1 MDHLTEVR
9 KLYLDLMQ
17 KCIINTIYEDPGQGL
32 WSTNVFDPQVREL
45 GRDWPSK
52 AHSMIGNRR
61 MSNLRQ
67 IIECVIANNVPG
79 DFIETGVWRGGACI
93 MARAIMKAYGVT
105 DRRVWVADS
114 FCGLPAPNP
123 KYAADA
129 NDKLYSYSVLAVSLE
144 EVKSNFVKYDLL
156 DDQVVF
162 LKGWFSETLPKADIK
177 SLAVLRLD
185 GDMYESTTDGLTNLY
200 DKVSCGGF
208 VIVDDFGAVEAC
220 QRAVMDFRKERGI
233 EDRIQNIDGIGA
245 FWRKSAASVNT
256 PVESGLAASTGQQ
269 SQSGVLAQIPRLGPF

>member
-1 MDHLTEVR
+1 MDSLTEAR

-17 KCIINTIYEDPGQGL
+17 KCIINTIYEDPNQGF
-32 WSTNVFDPQVREL
+32 WSPKVFDGQLREL

-61 MSNLRQ
+61 MTNLRQ
-67 IIECVIANNVPG
+67 ITEYVIANNIPG

-129 NDKLYSYSVLAVSLE
+129 NDNHHAFSELMVSLE
-144 EVKSNFVKYDLL
+144 EVKSNFSKYDLL

-162 LKGWFSETLPKADIK
+162 LKGWFSETLPHADINC
-177 SLAVLRLD
+177 LAVLRLD
-185 GDMYESTTDGLTNLY
+185 GDMYESTMDGLTNLY
-200 DKVSCGGF
+200 DKVSSGGF
-208 VIVDDFGAVEAC
+208 VIVDDFGAVEGC
-220 QRAVMDFRKERGI
+220 QRAVGDFRKARGI

-245 FWRKSAASVNT
+245 FWRKSAVAASST
-256 PVESGLAASTGQQ
+256 ADSALAASAAVGD
-269 SQSGVLAQIPRLGPF
+269 

>member
-1 MDHLTEVR
+1 MDGLTEVR
-9 KLYLDLMQ
+9 KLYLDLVQ

-32 WSTNVFDPQVREL
+32 LSNNNFVPQVREL

-61 MSNLRQ
+61 MTNLRQ
-67 IIECVIANNVPG
+67 ITEHVITNHVPG

-93 MARAIMKAYGVT
+93 MARAVMKAYGVT

-129 NDKLYSYSVLAVSLE
+129 GDKLYSFPILAVSLE
-144 EVKSNFVKYDLL
+144 QVKANFAKYDLL

-185 GDMYESTTDGLTNLY
+185 GDMYESTMDGLTNLY
-200 DKVSCGGF
+200 DKVSSGGF

-220 QRAVMDFRKERGI
+220 RGAVMDFRKARGI
-233 EDRIQNIDGIGA
+233 EDPIHNIDDIGV
-245 FWRKSAASVNT
+245 FWRKSAASMNI
-256 PVESGLAASTGQQ
+256 PVGSASAASVGQQ
-269 SQSGVLAQIPRLGPF
+269 L